1 MALAETLGTKIT
13 AIGEI
18 FGDARLSIERNG
30 AIELL
35 ERTGYEHLI

>member
-1 MALAETLGTKIT
+1 MALAEPLGTKIT

-18 FGDARLSIERNG
+18 FGDTRLSIERNG
-30 AIELL
+30 EIELL